1 MLLRVRIIRT
11 PLFDKEVQMP
21 LSGNQLDRESIEEA
35 TRRAQAEPLSFNP
48 GERVTYV
55 KSMIAVT
62 EGYMQQGMSI
72 DNIKTRLP
80 EFVEDYKHLFEMIT
94 APSGYDKKSLEIMMA
109 MLGHMKTGKLSQ
121 HDASVIV
128 GKRLYEK
135 FGKPEGSS

>member
-1 MLLRVRIIRT
+1 MRIIRA
-11 PLFDKEVQMP
+11 LIFDKDLQMP

-35 TRRAQAEPLSFNP
+35 TRRAQAEPISFNP
-48 GERVTYV
+48 AERITYV
-55 KSMIAVT
+55 RSMVALT
-62 EGYMQQGMSI
+62 EEYTSQGMSI
-72 DNIKTRLP
+72 DDIKTRLP

-94 APSGYDKKSLEIMMA
+94 APQGYDKKNLEVMMA

-135 FGKPEGSS
+135 YGKSE